1 MKTLILVFLIEAFT
15 VFFATY
21 TFAHEEHHKPHKTDT
36 LKQSAPMTADS
47 MGTSS
52 ETVLYA
58 EQTGFSTLHPLVVHF
73 PIVLLIV
80 AALLQ
85 IIGLFYSKANW
96 DYITLFLLASGV
108 LAAYLAG
115 SSFHPHTEG
124 LPSHAAEILERHEL
138 FALLTLYASVAAL
151 ILKVTGMFIV
161 KSRKRMI
168 EIITAFILLFSAV
181 SVSLAGHW
189 GAYLTHVEGVGPQ
202 GKFIETE

>member
-15 VFFATY
+15 GVFATY
-21 TFAHEEHHKPHKTDT
+21 AFAHEEHHKPHKTDT
-36 LKQSAPMTADS
+36 LKQSPLVTADS
-47 MGTSS
+47 LGTSS
-52 ETVLYA
+52 ETVLFA

-85 IIGLFYSKANW
+85 IMGLFYSKANW
-96 DYITLFLLASGV
+96 DYITLVLLAGGV
-108 LAAYLAG
+108 AGAYLSG
-115 SSFHPHTEG
+115 SFFHPHTEG
-124 LPSHAAEILERHEL
+124 LSSHAAEVLERHEL
-138 FALLTLYASVAAL
+138 FASLTLYFSAAAL
-151 ILKVTGMFIV
+151 LLKITGMFIV
-161 KSRKRMI
+161 RSRKRLI